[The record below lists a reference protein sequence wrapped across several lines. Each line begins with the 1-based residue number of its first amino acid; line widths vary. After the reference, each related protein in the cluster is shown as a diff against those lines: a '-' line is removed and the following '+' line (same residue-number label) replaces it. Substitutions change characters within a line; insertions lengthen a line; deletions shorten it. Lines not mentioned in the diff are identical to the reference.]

1 MNGLHAAQLQQEQ
14 TPRSTQYQRGEI
26 IKLMKR
32 AELDTRR
39 ITLMHRRIGVADSFI
54 DRPVDE
60 WMSSLSLDA
69 ANGVIKTLQG
79 MV

>member
-1 MNGLHAAQLQQEQ
+1 MSEAVATEK
-14 TPRSTQYQRGEI
+14 STQHQRGEI
-26 IKLMKR
+26 VRLMRR
-32 AELDTRR
+32 AEFDTRR
-39 ITLMHRRIGVADSFI
+39 ITLMHRRLGVPDQFM